1 MQQAE
6 PFRFTAD
13 NIREVFGVLKDVAA
27 IRENAVYIRLL
38 RQPDGVAVGRVALP
52 ELPSSRRQI
61 LLGAGRSNITPF
73 VSSTVKIIPTEM
85 VMSGS
90 AEFAITIDPT
100 AKVEV
105 AGPRPGKAEPA
116 AAPLPAGRHEDH
128 HKAAVAEPAPPPPD
142 SQPKEQPKN

>member
-1 MQQAE
+1 
-6 PFRFTAD
+6 
-13 NIREVFGVLKDVAA
+13 
-27 IRENAVYIRLL
+27 LL
-38 RQPDGVAVGRVALP
+38 RQADGVAVGRVALP

-73 VSSTVKIIPTEM
+73 VSSTVKSIPTDR

-105 AGPRPGKAEPA
+105 AGPRPPKAEPT
-116 AAPLPAGRHEDH
+116 AAPIPAVKPADH
-128 HKAAVAEPAPPPPD
+128 HKATSVEPPAAAEP
-142 SQPKEQPKN
+142 QPGEQPKN